1 MQPLPPAVAA
11 FSTYGC
17 RRDAL
22 LVSQQ
27 HVGGAMKH
35 ALAAH
40 RGDTVVVRALVA
52 AGADID
58 RKNSYGES
66 ALTLCCNSGL
76 EESQTRFS
84 DLNICFA
91 RISAFH
97 KKSAIHM
104 TVTLPNPQKKKRI
117 KTPLTIDP

>member
-1 MQPLPPAVAA
+1 MLARSGSYDLLSHVWLQPLPPTVAA

-40 RGDTVVVRALVA
+40 RGDGAHESVRRGTERPLRPPEEVLWAEMVRYLLWL
-52 AGADID
+52 
-58 RKNSYGES
+58 YLLWL
-66 ALTLCCNSGL
+66 LTEVLWA
-76 EESQTRFS
+76 EM
-84 DLNICFA
+84 
-91 RISAFH
+91 AFYAFPRSH
-97 KKSAIHM
+97 S
-104 TVTLPNPQKKKRI
+104 L
-117 KTPLTIDP
+117 